1 MIGNMRFGLLILCA
15 ALGACS
21 GTGDAPK
28 SSVPKDSADTPKVSS
43 ELPPLAELKKE
54 YDDAKAAWQAEKAD
68 KMLAAKFAK
77 AAGEYAYGM
86 MISDGPP
93 KVKYPEAL
101 ALANEALE
109 VDPNNDFAKTTK
121 MNIEAVYKSMGKSP
135 PKSGR

>member
-1 MIGNMRFGLLILCA
+1 MRFGLLVLCA
-15 ALGACS
+15 VLGACS
-21 GTGDAPK
+21 KTGDAPK
-28 SSVPKDSADTPKVSS
+28 PFVPNDSANISNGAN

-54 YDDAKAAWQAEKAD
+54 YDDAKASWQANRSD
-68 KMLAAKFAK
+68 KLIAAKFAK